1 MQQICGS
8 DGRVLVEDA
17 EKNILRGCMGLQTDQ
32 IIRHCTCR
40 EATLEGETDMK
51 DVKDEVRRDVRRLK
65 GRKAVGMCGIVP
77 VMLKARGEVVVQSLT
92 EFFNMV
98 WRVGVEECSHC
109 PRT

>member
-17 EKNILRGCMGLQTDQ
+17 EKNILSGCMGLQTDQ
-32 IIRHCTCR
+32 VIRHCTCR
-40 EATLEGETDMK
+40 EATLEGEMDMK
-51 DVKDEVRRDVRRLK
+51 DVKEEVRRLK
-65 GRKAVGMCGIVP
+65 WRKAVGMCGIVP
-77 VMLKARGEVVVQSLT
+77 EMLKAGGEVVVQSLT